1 MAECRFEGYRS
12 ISRTNQS
19 WNVGGNKNQPFTF
32 NNKLE
37 TTNPKS
43 PRIMKNPKPRLILL
57 TIFTA
62 LALMVGC
69 DNDDDNDVFADVTIN
84 EGPNGDIGG
93 DFTGNGG
100 STSQTFEYQNG
111 LATADYN
118 ADITASAGSIFQMIV
133 RDADGTVVLDRSLNG
148 NIEPDSFSGVTSS
161 GTVGTWSV
169 TINLTDFNGDGSFSL
184 SEGD

>member
-1 MAECRFEGYRS
+1 
-12 ISRTNQS
+12 
-19 WNVGGNKNQPFTF
+19 
-32 NNKLE
+32 
-37 TTNPKS
+37 
-43 PRIMKNPKPRLILL
+43 MKNLKPKLILL
-57 TIFTA
+57 TVFSTLIF
-62 LALMVGC
+62 MVGC
-69 DNDDDNDVFADVTIN
+69 DNDDDNDEFANVTIN

-118 ADITASAGSIFQMIV
+118 ADITASSGGIFQMIV
-133 RDADGTVVLDRSLNG
+133 RDADGTIVLDRSLNG
-148 NIEPDSFSGVTSS
+148 NMEPDSFDGVTSS
-161 GTVGTWSV
+161 GTAGTWSV